1 MFTFSVSVV
10 FPVIKLRGFC
20 TIQAPQFRQGE
31 NGLIVQYHSLSG
43 GLQESVLLN
52 IKLSHWCEVRGLVTV
67 ITNTHI
73 YTWLVNMVITT
84 LVTTPDPI
92 YLPCRYLHNIIL
104 PKLYRYGSD
113 WFRVFLIILIYEY
126 FPWQKCNPVNI
137 SISISLYQSSYLW
150 GPFTHFWLE
159 RIPLSVADHKIEIFK
174 IFSTYFCFSW

>member
-1 MFTFSVSVV
+1 M
-10 FPVIKLRGFC
+10 
-20 TIQAPQFRQGE
+20 
-31 NGLIVQYHSLSG
+31 
-43 GLQESVLLN
+43 
-52 IKLSHWCEVRGLVTV
+52 RGLVTV

-92 YLPCRYLHNIIL
+92 YAPSRYLHNIVL

-126 FPWQKCNPVNI
+126 SPWQKCNPVNI
-137 SISISLYQSSYLW
+137 SISISPYQSSYLW
-150 GPFTHFWLE
+150 HHFTHFWLE

-174 IFSTYFCFSW
+174 IFSTYFCFSLRLEILQRGKQFSVKTFLTCYFCGSIILIQVYPSPPSSFLFW